1 MIKSIKDNKI
11 IAFTR
16 MVFAEEK
23 YIMKYMYRRPLV
35 IGIYEPKWFM
45 RVKSIL
51 DTRRIDYSI
60 YEDKDT
66 IPYYSVFYTDYRGFV
81 EEAVSRNDVLII
93 YDPRDTRMGL
103 EISILATMF
112 KEKYNTLTIGIDP
125 GSKPYYLVIGDGEVI
140 EHGYVELEKI
150 CEKIN
155 YLLNNI
161 PSREK
166 IVRVGSGLNGFDI
179 IYLLRKTISGVKIE
193 VVDEHETTPRSRLVN
208 DINYLDK
215 RLVSIL
221 KPYRNKD
228 AYAALRIA
236 LRKGIEVE

>member
-1 MIKSIKDNKI
+1 
-11 IAFTR
+11 
-16 MVFAEEK
+16 
-23 YIMKYMYRRPLV
+23 MYKRPLV
-35 IGIYEPKWFM
+35 IGIYEPRWFM
-45 RVKSIL
+45 RIKDIL
-51 DTRRIDYSI
+51 NARKIDYSV

-66 IPYYSVFYTDYRGFV
+66 IPYYSVFYTDYYDFV
-81 EEAVSRNDVLII
+81 KETISRNDVLIV
-93 YDPRDTRMGL
+93 YDPEDTRIGL
-103 EISILATMF
+103 EISILATRF

-140 EHGYVELEKI
+140 EHGYVSLEKI

-155 YLLNNI
+155 YLLHNI

-166 IVRVGSGLNGFDI
+166 IIRVGSGLNGFDI
-179 IYLLRKTISGVKIE
+179 IYILKKTINNVKIE
-193 VVDEHETTPRSRLVN
+193 VVDEHETTPRSRVVN

-215 RLVSIL
+215 RLVKIL